1 MWRLNTASFYVS
13 PVLDLDR
20 LGYVNRKYPD
30 LSELKARRV
39 GMMISFLDLP
49 YFQGMMTQDV
59 LITCQPKSPFES
71 IGRST
76 QRMAL
81 L

>member
-13 PVLDLDR
+13 PVLDSDR
-20 LGYVNRKYPD
+20 LGYVNRKYPE
-30 LSELKARRV
+30 LPELKARCV

-59 LITCQPKSPFES
+59 LITYQPKSPFE
-71 IGRST
+71 
-76 QRMAL
+76 
-81 L
+81 